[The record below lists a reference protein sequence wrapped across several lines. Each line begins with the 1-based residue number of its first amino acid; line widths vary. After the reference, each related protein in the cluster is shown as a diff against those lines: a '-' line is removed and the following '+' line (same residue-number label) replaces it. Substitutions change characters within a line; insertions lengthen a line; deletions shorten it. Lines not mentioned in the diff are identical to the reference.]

1 MMTFKIIA
9 PELFLVACSIFIF
22 LSALFVKNRKTFSI
36 FAILGLLV
44 TGVWK
49 YSLYGSGFGS
59 SFSVDPF
66 DVLGSW
72 IIILIAIYVILISID
87 DLVIPDTSYGE
98 YLTLIL
104 TSVVGMLFM
113 IGSRDLI
120 VLYLGLETLSLSLYI
135 LCSFY
140 RRDELSSEAGLKYYL
155 MGTVATAILLYG
167 IALIYGATGTTNFY
181 EIAKS
186 LSTAKVVSDP
196 MFIAGVIAVIVTF
209 SFKSSVIPFH
219 AWTPDTY
226 QGAPTPITGFL
237 ATAPK
242 TALLLA
248 FGRFFVGSLVPIWVE
263 PKAALIVLSIL
274 TMVGGNLLALSQ
286 KNIKRMLAFS
296 SVSHVGYMLLG
307 IIVGTQAGLNAI
319 LTYLVAYA
327 VMNLGAFG
335 VVFML
340 KNGDDMNTYN
350 GLAKRYPYLAGIMMI
365 FMFSLAGIPP
375 TVGFIAKF
383 QLFLAAVNGGLTS
396 LVIVAVLMTITSA
409 FYYLRVVMNMYM
421 KEPTV
426 ETEVVS
432 SDFTK
437 GLVLSLSII
446 VIVLGTLPS
455 IFIH

>member
-1 MMTFKIIA
+1 MTMFKVIA
-9 PELFLVACSIFIF
+9 PELFLIACSISIF
-22 LSALFVKNRKTFSI
+22 LSALFIKNRRTFSI
-36 FAILGLLV
+36 LAILGLLIA
-44 TGVWK
+44 GVWK
-49 YSLYGSGFGS
+49 YSLHGAIFNL
-59 SFSVDPF
+59 SFSVDSF
-66 DVLGSW
+66 DILGSW
-72 IIILIAIYVILISID
+72 IIILIAVYVILISID
-87 DLVIPDTSYGE
+87 DIAIPNTSYGE
-98 YLTLIL
+98 FLTLIL

-120 VLYLGLETLSLSLYI
+120 ILYLGLETLSLSLYI

-140 RRDELSSEAGLKYYL
+140 RKDKLSSEAGLKYYL

-181 EIAKS
+181 DITKS
-186 LSTAKVVSDP
+186 LSSTKVLTDP
-196 MFIAGVIAVIVTF
+196 MFIAGVVAVIVTF

-226 QGAPTPITGFL
+226 QGAPTPITAFL

-248 FGRFFVGSLVPIWVE
+248 FGRFFIGSLIPIWIE
-263 PKAALIVLSIL
+263 PKTVLIVLSIF

-286 KNIKRMLAFS
+286 KNVKRMLAFS

-307 IIVGTQAGLNAI
+307 IIVGTQEGLSAI
-319 LTYLVAYA
+319 LTYLIAYA
-327 VMNLGAFG
+327 IMNLGAFG

-340 KNGDDMNTYN
+340 KNGDDMSTYN

-383 QLFLAAVNGGLTS
+383 QLFLAAVNAGLTS
-396 LVIVAVLMTITSA
+396 LVIIAVLMTITSA
-409 FYYLRVVMNMYM
+409 FYYLRIVMNMYM
-421 KEPTV
+421 KEPDA
-426 ETEVVS
+426 ETEVIS

-437 GLVLSLSII
+437 GLVLSLSIL